1 MRGKK
6 IAIGLLAGLMICLNV
21 GSIEAKVYDTSASA
35 TRTVDAAAGAD
46 VSFLAL
52 QTQVAASFDMAD
64 KCAAEHVKPYF
75 AAKGITLG
83 DEVARAVGFGALE
96 LSNMDKGHSGNS
108 VYFKADGHVY
118 YDESLDYVYENKKFI
133 NAFVAA
139 YNELAAINR
148 DMGPA
153 LAGYA
158 QYKDSDSAEILRSCN
173 AQRQDLYQRF
183 ANMQEYFLP
192 GAMLLVTG
200 SDVNFRSEPNTSCE
214 VVDVLQ
220 VDEQLQPVRSVNSDG
235 RNWYY
240 AINAKGDYG
249 YVVTDYV
256 RVND

>member
-6 IAIGLLAGLMICLNV
+6 IAVGLLAGLMICLNA
-21 GSIEAKVYDTSASA
+21 GCIEAKVYDTSASA
-35 TRTVDAAAGAD
+35 TRTVDAAAGAN

-75 AAKGITLG
+75 AAKGITLS
-83 DEVARAVGFGALE
+83 DDVARAVGFGALE
-96 LSNMDKGHSGNS
+96 LSNTDKGSSGSN
-108 VYFKADGHVY
+108 VYFKAEGHVY

-173 AQRQDLYQRF
+173 AQRQALYQRF

-220 VDEQLQPVRSVNSDG
+220 MDEQLQPVRSVNNDG

-256 RVND
+256 RMND